1 MKHLQE
7 NMNQEDH
14 SGSQAAFRAARS
26 LCRAA
31 GLGLLLLAA
40 PYAAPAIASP
50 DSEAGFAGPT
60 PEQSSEPSWPKGET
74 PSPDAPNVLV
84 IMTDDVGFGSTATF
98 GGRIE
103 TPTFDALSRQGLRYN
118 TFHTAGI
125 CSPTRAALLTGR
137 VPQNVGMGYVSN
149 WATPYEG
156 YNSRI
161 PESAATM
168 AGILKQAG
176 YNTAMLGKGH
186 ITPEW
191 EMSAAG
197 PFDRWPTGLGFEY
210 YYGFLGADTSQFE
223 PTLVENTQPV
233 SIDTDAEDYI
243 LDQDLADKAIAWL
256 TGQHAADPDRP
267 FLMYFATG
275 TAHAPN
281 HAPSSWLEHYDGSF
295 DDGWDVLREETVAR
309 QKELGVIPADATDA
323 ARPETLARWDDLPAD
338 ERDLYAR
345 YMEAFAASLTFADI
359 QVGRIIDTL
368 EAQGELDNTLIIY
381 IQGDN
386 GASQEGRL
394 SGKVYEQS
402 ALSGVGEDL
411 SYAKAHRDEIG
422 GPATYPLLPGGWG
435 WAMNAPFPQAKR
447 FAAHLGGTRNAMVV
461 SWPEQLGGQAG
472 ELRSQYHFVSDVMPT
487 ILEAAGVDA
496 PDVFDGV
503 PQQPVDGVSMLY
515 SFEQADAPSQRNAQ
529 VYATGEEIGLYRDG
543 WLVSARPTEDFFATE
558 HIPAPPLD
566 EREWELFDLTTDF
579 SQSRDVS
586 SERPA
591 LLEEMKQLFWIEAA
605 RHKILPIHTS
615 AGLQEGRPDPAGER
629 TRFVYTH
636 AVSRVP
642 EAAAPQTIGRSFR
655 IKAKAG
661 IADSSA
667 SGVFAA
673 HGGRF
678 AGYSM
683 FLEDGRLTF
692 TYNQTPA
699 KVTRLQA
706 SEPVSAGTH
715 EFAVAFEA
723 DEARKGTAGTLTLT
737 VNGQTVA
744 ESRLLA
750 TFPLIVSHTEGFDVG
765 SDTVTPVDPAYTAG
779 ESAFQGR
786 LEELVFTVYP

>member
-1 MKHLQE
+1 MEHQRTQMTGE
-7 NMNQEDH
+7 RR
-14 SGSQAAFRAARS
+14 SGSQVSIRPFQALS
-26 LCRAA
+26 RAA
-31 GLGLLLLAA
+31 GLSLLMLAA
-40 PYAAPAIASP
+40 PLATPAIAAPGNNANFS
-50 DSEAGFAGPT
+50 GPT
-60 PEQSSEPSWPKGET
+60 PEEPAEPSWPQVKN

-103 TPTFDALSRQGLRYN
+103 TPVFDALSRQGLRYN
-118 TFHTAGI
+118 TFNTAGI

-137 VPQNVGMGYVSN
+137 IPQNVGMGYVSN
-149 WATPYEG
+149 WAAPHEG

-233 SIDTDAEDYI
+233 SVDTDAEDYL

-256 TGQHAADPDRP
+256 AGQHAADPDRP

-281 HAPSSWLEHYDGSF
+281 HAPSSWLDHYDGAF

-323 ARPETLARWDDLPAD
+323 ARPDTLARWDDLPAE

-345 YMEAFAASLTFADI
+345 YMEAYAASLTFADM
-359 QVGRIIDTL
+359 QVGRILDTL
-368 EAQGELDNTLIIY
+368 EAQGELENTLIIY

-386 GASQEGRL
+386 GASEEGRL
-394 SGKVYEQS
+394 SGKIYEQS
-402 ALSGVGEDL
+402 ALSGVREEL
-411 SYAKAHRDEIG
+411 AYAKAHQDEIG

-447 FAAHLGGTRNAMVV
+447 FAGHLGGTRNAMVV
-461 SWPEQLGGQAG
+461 SWPERLGDHAG

-487 ILEAAGVDA
+487 ILEAAGIDA
-496 PDVFDGV
+496 PDTINGV
-503 PQQPVDGVSMLY
+503 PRQPVDGVSMLY
-515 SFEQADAPSQRNAQ
+515 SFEQPDAPGQRDIQ
-529 VYATGEEIGLYRDG
+529 VYATGEEMGLYRDG
-543 WLVSARPTEDFFATE
+543 WLASAKPAEDFFASG
-558 HIPAPPLD
+558 HSPAPPLD
-566 EREWELFDLTTDF
+566 ERVWELFDLTTDF
-579 SQSRDVS
+579 SQSHDLS
-586 SERPA
+586 AERPDQ
-591 LLEEMKQLFWIEAA
+591 LEEMKQLFWIEAA
-605 RHKILPIHTS
+605 RNQILPIHSS
-615 AGLQEGRPDPAGER
+615 AGLQDGRPDPAGER
-629 TRFVYTH
+629 TRFVYTRP
-636 AVSRVP
+636 VSRVP
-642 EAAAPQTIGRSFR
+642 EAAAPQTIGQSFR
-655 IKAKAG
+655 IEATASL
-661 IADSSA
+661 ADSSA
-667 SGVFAA
+667 SGVIVA

-683 FLEDGRLTF
+683 FLEEGRLTF

-699 KVTRLQA
+699 RVTRVQA
-706 SEPVSAGTH
+706 SEAVSAGTH

-723 DEARKGTAGTLTLT
+723 DEDRKGTAGTLILT
-737 VNGQTVA
+737 IDGHTVA
-744 ESRLLA
+744 ETRLPS

-765 SDTVTPVDPAYTAG
+765 SDTVTPVDPAYSVN

-786 LEELVFTVYP
+786 LEEVVFILEP